1 MLTSAIRCRM
11 VKCQCSV
18 CLISSCVL
26 FAATGDWL
34 SFLVVFASLTL
45 CSVYVV
51 RIADLECDSRLLDVA
66 HMSDSELISSLT
78 SDQQDEDLKEAA

>member
-18 CLISSCVL
+18 CLISSCVM
-26 FAATGDWL
+26 FATTGDWL
-34 SFLVVFASLTL
+34 SFSIAFTALML
-45 CSVYVV
+45 CAVYVI
-51 RIADLECDSRLLDVA
+51 RIADVKCDSRLLDVA
-66 HMSDSELISSLT
+66 HMSDSELISSLI

>member
-34 SFLVVFASLTL
+34 SFLVVFAALTL

-51 RIADLECDSRLLDVA
+51 RIADLERDSRLLDVA
-66 HMSDSELISSLT
+66 HMSDSGLISSLT